1 MKKAILVIALLAL
14 VSMMI
19 APVTGYDLVYSYS
32 VAVVSDNN
40 GVPTGL
46 NQYST
51 HMMWNDTT
59 QILSKVESTDM
70 RGYRFDDT
78 YPQSACYPIDYS
90 YNYGSVIYGTGQLCY
105 SFPTSDLGAANVSD
119 GVTFSVTI
127 DWDSVNKTSND
138 LLISVFGS
146 AISNTIGQ
154 HMTFAGGTVYTP
166 LGAPS
171 DDRFVDLGMYLY
183 TAGTMNIYSALPT
196 PMVAAFSCIPTFANL
211 TDDVICTDTSSGSP
225 TSWSWNFDRP
235 DLTNSGEASIYNT
248 LGFEVT
254 QIGHYI
260 VEMTATNTAGSD
272 TISYIIHGIYT
283 GNQTV
288 LNVTPVVTLAPFPT
302 GISNPIN
309 VTNLRNSL
317 LDNDAYG
324 NLTQPYIDVVDL
336 FVDYIFN
343 AGSEIMSIFTAPFN
357 WFSSTLASQTEDFE
371 TMIGPLISASSIFL
385 QLIARAL
392 VSLPAA
398 IINIV
403 TLGLI
408 LDVFKIV
415 LKGKGES

>member
-1 MKKAILVIALLAL
+1 MKKTILIIAFLLL
-14 VSMMI
+14 VLMMFAPVCATELSDAVNRGTI
-19 APVTGYDLVYSYS
+19 YRNQTIPVTGDICSLMGKTPLAPYYWKYCNDHYPGYPN
-32 VAVVSDNN
+32 AVCSPPGAQYGD
-40 GVPTGL
+40 GFPPTTREAPPGL
-46 NQYST
+46 PN
-51 HMMWNDTT
+51 
-59 QILSKVESTDM
+59 LSKIFLTEMCTDTWWV
-70 RGYRFDDT
+70 YE
-78 YPQSACYPIDYS
+78 YWE
-90 YNYGSVIYGTGQLCY
+90 YNATEYI
-105 SFPTSDLGAANVSD
+105 P
-119 GVTFSVTI
+119 
-127 DWDSVNKTSND
+127 
-138 LLISVFGS
+138 
-146 AISNTIGQ
+146 
-154 HMTFAGGTVYTP
+154 P
-166 LGAPS
+166 AP
-171 DDRFVDLGMYLY
+171 
-183 TAGTMNIYSALPT
+183 
-196 PMVAAFSCIPTFANL
+196 VADFSCIPTFANL
-211 TDDVICTDTSSGSP
+211 TDDVICTDTSSNTP

-254 QIGHYI
+254 QIGHYV
-260 VEMTATNTAGSD
+260 VEMTATNAAGSD
-272 TISYIIHGIYT
+272 TISYIIHGIFT

-317 LDNDAYG
+317 LDNVAYG

-343 AGSEIMSIFTAPFN
+343 AGSEIMAIFTAPFD
-357 WFSSTLASQTEDFE
+357 WFSGTLASQTEDFE